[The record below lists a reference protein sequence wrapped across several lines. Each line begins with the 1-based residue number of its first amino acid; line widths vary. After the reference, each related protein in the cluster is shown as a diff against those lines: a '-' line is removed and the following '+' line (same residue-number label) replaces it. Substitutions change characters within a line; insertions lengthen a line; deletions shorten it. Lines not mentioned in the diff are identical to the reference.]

1 MSALGDCTTYSAYVA
16 DLDGVAG
23 AMTFS
28 LLSKY
33 LEARICSYWDSGNR
47 LHVCGDALMVS
58 I

>member
-1 MSALGDCTTYSAYVA
+1 MSALGDCSTYSAYVA

-33 LEARICSYWDSGNR
+33 LEVRICSYWDSGNR
-47 LHVCGDALMVS
+47 FHVCGNTVMVP